1 MLDSVIKVN
10 KKYYPQTLF
19 KEYKYEI
26 KRTKQKIV
34 LMMIQNQV
42 HLSNLIVTLI
52 MRLIMNLKMNLTM
65 NLTMRLIINLVIS
78 LLMNLKFKLHFNN
91 NKSLIVYV
99 NRELLG
105 FYLCMS
111 YFL

>member
-1 MLDSVIKVN
+1 MLGLVIKVN

-26 KRTKQKIV
+26 KRTKRKIV
-34 LMMIQNQV
+34 LIMIQNQV
-42 HLSNLIVTLI
+42 HLSNLFVTLI
-52 MRLIMNLKMNLTM
+52 MRLIM

-78 LLMNLKFKLHFNN
+78 LLMNLKFKLYFNN
-91 NKSLIVYV
+91 NKRLILYV

-105 FYLCMS
+105 FYICVS
-111 YFL
+111 YFLQH